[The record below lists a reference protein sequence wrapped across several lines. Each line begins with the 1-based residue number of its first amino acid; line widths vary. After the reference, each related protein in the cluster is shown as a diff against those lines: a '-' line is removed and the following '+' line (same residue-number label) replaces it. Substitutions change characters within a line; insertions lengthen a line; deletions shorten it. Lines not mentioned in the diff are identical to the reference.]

1 MGQSILQN
9 IMPGM
14 ATNAAPSGNFQG
26 PMNPIQQFNSFMQA
40 MTNPAA
46 YLKQKFPDIPD
57 EIQNDPNQILAYL
70 QKTRGISNEDVQKTI
85 GSMPQGMPWNGG
97 R

>member
-1 MGQSILQN
+1 MGQSILHN

-14 ATNAAPSGNFQG
+14 ATNAAPTGNPF
-26 PMNPIQQFNSFMQA
+26 QQFSSFMQA
-40 MTNPAA
+40 MANPAA

-57 EIQNDPNQILAYL
+57 QIQNDPNQILMYL
-70 QKTRGISNEDVQKTI
+70 QRTRGISNEDLQKIINT
-85 GSMPQGMPWNGG
+85 MPQGMPWNGG